1 MNGKFSDLRCLM
13 NTLSLLQIP
22 LGLSVAAEVRVGN
35 FLGAGN
41 PKVVKKTIKVAL
53 GLIGKRV

>member
-1 MNGKFSDLRCLM
+1 MNI
-13 NTLSLLQIP
+13 LSLLQIP
-22 LGLSVAAEVRVGN
+22 LGLSVAVGVRVGN

-41 PKVVKKTIKVAL
+41 PKAVKKTIKVAL